1 MNKRPQKDQN
11 TQVAPPAEA
20 PSVTSSL
27 KSLWLGTCA
36 RYTVLC
42 LVLLVTSAI
51 ASESLTVT
59 YVDTL
64 RFFLILPFAFCVT
77 VGARIRKAD
86 KLATGLK
93 CILHPLTVLGGFY
106 LFGYLPFQV
115 STKPSAQ
122 QVLLMLLL
130 AAIVY
135 GILVGVL
142 CLLGSGSRRKKDRDT
157 PYVSQF
163 GKK

>member
-1 MNKRPQKDQN
+1 MNNPAPEAQN
-11 TQVAPPAEA
+11 KQTT
-20 PSVTSSL
+20 PSSTL
-27 KSLWLGTCA
+27 MGLWLGTCA

-42 LVLLVTSAI
+42 LLLMLISAI
-51 ASESLTVT
+51 TATEQNPP
-59 YVDTL
+59 YIDTL

-86 KLATGLK
+86 KLATGAK
-93 CILHPLTVLGGFY
+93 CVLHPLTVLGGFY

>member
-1 MNKRPQKDQN
+1 MNNPAPEAQN
-11 TQVAPPAEA
+11 KQATPA
-20 PSVTSSL
+20 STL
-27 KSLWLGTCA
+27 MGLWLGTCA

-42 LVLLVTSAI
+42 LLMMLISAI
-51 ASESLTVT
+51 TATEQNPP
-59 YVDTL
+59 YIDTL

-86 KLATGLK
+86 KLSTGLK